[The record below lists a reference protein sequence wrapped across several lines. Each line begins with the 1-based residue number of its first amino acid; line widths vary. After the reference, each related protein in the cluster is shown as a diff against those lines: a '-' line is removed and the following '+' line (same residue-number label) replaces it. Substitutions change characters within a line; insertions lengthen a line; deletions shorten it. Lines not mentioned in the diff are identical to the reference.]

1 MNKINFT
8 IVKKNR
14 ANFRIEIIQ
23 NDTKELADLVIDPS
37 TENFEAGQE
46 IEGYLIKQ
54 KVNPKFIRKGAL
66 NKYTFSEEV
75 IEITPDVFATFNAEA
90 FRYEVKCEAK
100 YSNICK
106 KHKFTWNPDRMVWQ
120 TYSYSRVSKVIQS
133 FVKQGLIVSKEDA
146 VRGMGVIRVLTE
158 KAVERDKTY
167 TEDSHINL
175 SESDIDRVVEMLQG
189 NNSICAGFFWKSDY
203 AEYRKF
209 EYKNGGLF
217 GTHNKVT
224 LQNYRQQFKTRE
236 YVRRVCHGFDCKTV
250 EQLLTRL

>member
-14 ANFRIEIIQ
+14 ANFRIAIIQ
-23 NDTKELADLVIDPS
+23 NDTKELADLVIDAS

-46 IEGYLIKQ
+46 IEGFLIKQ
-54 KVNPKFIRKGAL
+54 KVNPKFVRKGAL
-66 NKYTFSEEV
+66 DKYTFSSEE

-90 FRYEVKCEAK
+90 FRNEVKCEAK

-120 TYSYSRVSKVIQS
+120 TYSYSRVSKAIQS
-133 FVKQGLIVSKEDA
+133 FEKQGLAVSKADFI
-146 VRGMGVIRVLTE
+146 RGMGVIRVSTDN
-158 KAVERDKTY
+158 AVERDKTY
-167 TEDSHINL
+167 TDDSQINL
-175 SESDIDRVVEMLQG
+175 TEAEIDRVVEMLQS
-189 NNSICAGFFWKSDY
+189 NNRICAGFFWKSDY

-236 YVRRVCHGFDCKTV
+236 YVRRVCYGFDCKTV

>member
-14 ANFRIEIIQ
+14 ANFRIEIVH

-37 TENFEAGQE
+37 TENFEAGQK
-46 IEGYLIKQ
+46 IEGFLIKQ

-66 NKYTFSEEV
+66 DKYTFSSEPV
-75 IEITPDVFATFNAEA
+75 EIKPDVFVTFNAES
-90 FRYEVKCEAK
+90 FRYEIKCEAK

-106 KHKFTWNPDRMVWQ
+106 KHKFTWNPDSMVWQ
-120 TYSYSRVSKVIQS
+120 TYADRRMFKAIESFERQGLAVSKAD
-133 FVKQGLIVSKEDA
+133 G
-146 VRGMGVIRVLTE
+146 VRGMGVIRVETS
-158 KAVERDKTY
+158 KAVERDEAY
-167 TEDSHINL
+167 TENSQINL
-175 SESDIDRVVEMLQG
+175 TEAEIDRVVEMLQS
-189 NNSICAGFFWKSDY
+189 NNRICAGFFWKSDY
-203 AEYRKF
+203 AEYKKF

>member
-23 NDTKELADLVIDPS
+23 NDTKELADLVIDAS

-54 KVNPKFIRKGAL
+54 KVNPKFVRKGAL
-66 NKYTFSEEV
+66 DKYTYSEEA
-75 IEITPDVFATFNAEA
+75 IEITPDVFVTFNSEA
-90 FRYEVKCEAK
+90 FRYEIKCEAK

-106 KHKFTWNPDRMVWQ
+106 KHKFTWNPESMVWQ
-120 TYSYSRVSKVIQS
+120 TYEARRMLKAIQS
-133 FVKQGLIVSKEDA
+133 FEKQGLAVSKADFI
-146 VRGMGVIRVLTE
+146 RGMGVIRIATE
-158 KAVERDKTY
+158 KAVERDETY
-167 TEDSHINL
+167 TDDSQINL
-175 SESDIDRVVEMLQG
+175 SESEIDRVVEMLQS
-189 NNSICAGFFWKSDY
+189 NNRICAGFFWKSDY

-250 EQLLTRL
+250 DELLTRL